1 MGKCS
6 NCWKF
11 DTEKCPECSGFG
23 GKDYGGFGL
32 TRTCPKCEGSGKICS
47 NCGKAAAK

>member
-11 DTEKCPECSGFG
+11 KTEKCPECNGH
-23 GKDYGGFGL
+23 GKKNYGGFSSQ
-32 TRTCPKCEGSGKICS
+32 TCDRCGGSGEICS
-47 NCGKAAAK
+47 NCGKGTGK